1 MDKTLPPP
9 SSCAPRSAGFSLVEV
24 AMSIGIIAFAFVA
37 LFALVPTG
45 LTTFREAIDMSNETW
60 IMQNM
65 NSMVQTT
72 EFRRI
77 EDLGYDKSKEIYY
90 FDEEGKLIETEN
102 NASNDPAAKR
112 NRLYAV
118 KLLVERLFRPNAED
132 AESADS
138 RMPHGWRIVAV
149 IAPFQNP
156 RAMEEFKPINDA
168 SSLENLPPA
177 TTIHSRSFV
186 VARMDSEREISK

>member
-1 MDKTLPPP
+1 MDKKPPLPLSP
-9 SSCAPRSAGFSLVEV
+9 SPRAAGFSLVEV

-45 LTTFREAIDMSNETW
+45 LTTFRESIDMSNETW

-77 EDLGYDKSKEIYY
+77 EDLGFDKSKEIYY

-102 NASNDPAAKR
+102 FPSTDPAVKS

-118 KLLVERLFRPNAED
+118 KLLVERLFRPNAQE
-132 AESADS
+132 AESAEN
-138 RMPHGWRIVAV
+138 RMQHGWRI
-149 IAPFQNP
+149 IALFAPYHNP
-156 RAMEEFKPINDA
+156 KAMEEFKPIKDVIA
-168 SSLENLPPA
+168 LESLPP
-177 TTIHSRSFV
+177 TSVLHSRSFI
-186 VARMDSEREISK
+186 VARMDSEREVSN